1 MRELATLRPFLRPY
15 RGQMLLVLLSI
26 LATTGAGLLA
36 PWLIRSLVALLG
48 DGLTRVEALRGLA
61 GLAALLLIA
70 YAVRSAGQF
79 CTMHLAHVVAWNV
92 CHDVR
97 LALYRQLQR
106 FSPAYY
112 SQRQSGEIVSRVVKD
127 TDNLEPLVA
136 DVVYDFVVSALL
148 AVGIVAI
155 FLTLDPGLM
164 LWALLPLPF
173 ALAGV
178 VWIGRRL
185 VPAFDAEGERTGE
198 LSALVQDNVSGM
210 KEIQIFGRERHELHR
225 VSGLSGLLRR
235 EQIHARKLAAALYP
249 FIEGATGLSI
259 VLVVW
264 FGGQRVLAGSLA
276 MEDLVA
282 FVLYLTVFYQPLW
295 SLIDANEAFQRARTS
310 LGRISEV
317 LRLEPEVADP
327 VNGLSPERV
336 VGQIRF
342 EQVSFGYQQGG
353 AVLHAIDF
361 TAEPGQTVALVGPT
375 GAGKSTVVGLV
386 ARFYD
391 PQRGRV
397 LLDGHDLR
405 ELRLDALRRN
415 ISVVLQDVFLFNGS
429 VRENIRFSRPE
440 ASDAEIEAA
449 ARAANAHEF
458 IVALPQGYGTLVG
471 ERGVKL
477 SGGQKQ
483 RLSIARAVLKD
494 APILI
499 LDEATSA
506 VDTATE
512 HAIQEAL
519 ARLRQGRT
527 CIVIAHRLS
536 TIRAADQILV
546 LDGGRIVERGRH
558 QEIVA
563 GRGLYQRLY
572 ERQYDLHAESEA

>member
-1 MRELATLRPFLRPY
+1 MRELFTLRPFLRPH
-15 RGQMLLVLLSI
+15 RSTMLLVLLSI

-36 PWLIRSLVALLG
+36 PWLIRSLVALLS
-48 DGLTRVEALRGLA
+48 TESTQAETLRGLI
-61 GLAALLLIA
+61 GLAALLLVTYGA
-70 YAVRSAGQF
+70 RSVGQF
-79 CTMHLAHVVAWNV
+79 FTTHLAHVVAWNV
-92 CHDVR
+92 CHDMR
-97 LALYRQLQR
+97 TALYHQLQR
-106 FSPAYY
+106 FSPGYY
-112 SQRQSGEIVSRVVKD
+112 TQRQSGEIVSRVIKD
-127 TDNLEPLVA
+127 TDNIEPLVA

-148 AVGIVAI
+148 AIGIIVI
-155 FLTLDPGLM
+155 FFTLDRGLM
-164 LWALLPLPF
+164 LWALFPLPF
-173 ALAGV
+173 ALIGIW
-178 VWIGRRL
+178 WIGRRIM
-185 VPAFDAEGERTGE
+185 PAFDAEGERTGE
-198 LSALVQDNVSGM
+198 LSALVQDNVAGM
-210 KEIQIFGRERHELHR
+210 REIQIFGRERHESHR
-225 VSGLSGLLRR
+225 VHLLSRLLAR
-235 EQIHARKLAAALYP
+235 EQIYARKLDAALYP
-249 FIEGATGLSI
+249 VVESATGLSI

-264 FGGQRVLAGSLA
+264 FGGQRVLAGQLA
-276 MEDLVA
+276 LENLVA
-282 FVLYLTVFYQPLW
+282 FVLYLTAFYQPLW
-295 SLIDANEAFQRARTS
+295 SLVGVNEAFQRARTS

-317 LRLEPEVADP
+317 LRTEPEVLDP
-327 VNGLSPERV
+327 TDGLNPARV
-336 VGQIRF
+336 AGQIRF
-342 EQVSFGYQQGG
+342 ERVAFAYQSDI
-353 AVLHAIDF
+353 AVLHAISF

-397 LLDGHDLR
+397 LIDGHDAR
-405 ELRLDALRRN
+405 EIQLDALRRN

-429 VRENIRFSRPE
+429 VRENIRFSKPE

-449 ARAANAHEF
+449 ARAANAHDF

-483 RLSIARAVLKD
+483 RLSIARALLKD

-506 VDTATE
+506 VDAATE

-519 ARLRQGRT
+519 TRLRQGRT

-536 TIRAADQILV
+536 TIRSADQILV
-546 LDGGRIVERGRH
+546 LEGGQIVERGTH

-572 ERQYDLHAESEA
+572 ERQYDVHA